1 MDGRPA
7 SESQPVPIPVPGST
21 PASGP
26 PAEQAYS
33 GPKKAGKLMYRDRLA
48 AKFAAEKRAG
58 SGAAAAPQP
67 PPPSAPSETKE
78 GDVEAAPGFKAFQGK
93 GRSLKD

>member
-1 MDGRPA
+1 M
-7 SESQPVPIPVPGST
+7 PIPVPGST
-21 PASGP
+21 PASAP
-26 PAEQAYS
+26 PAEQASS

-67 PPPSAPSETKE
+67 PPPSAPAETKE
-78 GDVEAAPGFKAFQGK
+78 GDAEAAPGFKAFQGK